1 MFRFAQFVAGRI
13 RRGGHDN
20 GICKPGS
27 KQVAL
32 TGLFRRFTLTRNT
45 PLSSRI
51 RLDGRIPNMRTEKRD
66 LRLPQEVKTKVL
78 TFLILM
84 YTAAAFSDDF
94 KTLNGKEYKD
104 ATVSRVEP
112 DGIVVKTK
120 SGMSKVYFAELPK
133 DVQERF
139 HYDPQKASAYS
150 AEQAANYAAYQHQQA
165 EAQHQREQTEAK
177 NNAILAQQQ
186 AAKDRTQTLQGRYA
200 TLQQEENALLL
211 QIGEAKQ
218 PGPEYR
224 QGKHKGH
231 HPNPQKSQL
240 PLLQSQLSEVRHEK
254 GKVRKQLEKDQR

>member
-1 MFRFAQFVAGRI
+1 
-13 RRGGHDN
+13 
-20 GICKPGS
+20 
-27 KQVAL
+27 
-32 TGLFRRFTLTRNT
+32 
-45 PLSSRI
+45 
-51 RLDGRIPNMRTEKRD
+51 MRTEKRG
-66 LRLPQEVKTKVL
+66 LRLPQEVNTKVL
-78 TFLILM
+78 TFLILLF
-84 YTAAAFSDDF
+84 TAAALADDF

-104 ATVSRVEP
+104 AIVSRVEP

-133 DVQERF
+133 EVQERF

-150 AEQAANYAAYQHQQA
+150 AEQAAHYSEYQHQQA
-165 EAQHQREQTEAK
+165 EAQHQREEAAAK
-177 NNAILAQQQ
+177 SNAILAQQE
-186 AAKDRTQTLQGRYA
+186 AAKNRTQTLQDRYA

-211 QIGEAKQ
+211 KIGEAKQ

-254 GKVRKQLEKDQR
+254 GEVRKQLEKDQR